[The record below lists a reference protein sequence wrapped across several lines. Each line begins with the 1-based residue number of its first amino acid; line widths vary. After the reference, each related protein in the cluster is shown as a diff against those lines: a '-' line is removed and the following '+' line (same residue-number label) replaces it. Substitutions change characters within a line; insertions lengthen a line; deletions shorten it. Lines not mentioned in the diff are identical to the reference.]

1 MLYRT
6 RTDEITVQANSYG
19 VLAKALRPPPEK
31 WHGLRNV
38 EQRYRQRYLDLMAN
52 DEARE
57 IFRVRSVVV
66 SAVRRFMEE
75 RGFIE
80 AETPVLVPVAAGAM
94 AAPFVT
100 RHNALDRQLF
110 LRIATEL
117 NLKKLLGWRVRQGI

>member
-1 MLYRT
+1 
-6 RTDEITVQANSYG
+6 
-19 VLAKALRPPPEK
+19 
-31 WHGLRNV
+31 
-38 EQRYRQRYLDLMAN
+38 MAN

-117 NLKKLLGWRVRQGI
+117 NLKKLLVGGFDKVFEIGRIFRNEGHRRVA